1 MTINKKRA
9 RSLEDK
15 SFRRQQILD
24 AAAALFADVGYEGFS
39 VALLAARAGIV
50 KGTLYLYFKT
60 REEVFMAL
68 YDQSLNRWSESFIA
82 ALPSNA
88 SDEEFCEQLYTS
100 AFSDPLYVP
109 LQARLEKVI
118 EHNVSIDC
126 LVQSK
131 RNFIKQIERLSS
143 ATARTLDLNPEQAT
157 EVISTLGVLIVGVS
171 GADLA
176 PTLSGEDLPPDVQ
189 QLLEGFASKP
199 LFIKN
204 AQRIIRGIR
213 DNDAKGQEV
222 PHDH

>member
-68 YDQSLNRWSESFIA
+68 YDQSLNRWSESFIS
-82 ALPSNA
+82 ALPSQA
-88 SDEEFCEQLYTS
+88 SDEIFCEQLYAC

-131 RNFIKQIERLSS
+131 RNFIKQIERISA
-143 ATARTLDLNPEQAT
+143 ATARTLDLNHEQAT

-176 PTLSGEDLPPDVQ
+176 PTLSGEDLPSDVQ

-199 LFIKN
+199 LFMKN

-213 DNDAKGQEV
+213 DNDGKGQEV